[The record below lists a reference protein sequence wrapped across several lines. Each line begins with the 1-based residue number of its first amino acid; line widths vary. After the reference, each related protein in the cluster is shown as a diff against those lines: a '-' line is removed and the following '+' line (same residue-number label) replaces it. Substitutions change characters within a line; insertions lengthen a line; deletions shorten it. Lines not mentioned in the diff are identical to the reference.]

1 MDPASEP
8 MGPDADASEPMGP
21 DVGLSGCT
29 ALVDGDSGCPACGLV
44 EGEAD
49 GAVTGRALGGAV
61 GLTTISVD
69 TTLGGC
75 VGRTDCVET
84 TLGGSVDGLATGSE
98 FGETLM
104 LVK

>member
-1 MDPASEP
+1 MLSMDP
-8 MGPDADASEPMGP
+8 ASEPMGP

-29 ALVDGDSGCPACGLV
+29 ALVDGDSGCPAYGLV

-61 GLTTISVD
+61 GLAISVD

-84 TLGGSVDGLATGSE
+84 TIEGSVDGLTTGSE
-98 FGETLM
+98 FVETL
-104 LVK
+104 VPVI

>member
-1 MDPASEP
+1 MDPASK
-8 MGPDADASEPMGP
+8 PMGP

-29 ALVDGDSGCPACGLV
+29 ALVDGDSGCPAYGLV

-61 GLTTISVD
+61 GLAISVD

-104 LVK
+104 PVK

>member
-1 MDPASEP
+1 MLSMDPASK
-8 MGPDADASEPMGP
+8 PMGP

-29 ALVDGDSGCPACGLV
+29 ALVDGGDSGCPAYGLV
-44 EGEAD
+44 AGEAD
-49 GAVTGRALGGAV
+49 GAVTDRALGGAV
-61 GLTTISVD
+61 GLAISVD

-104 LVK
+104 LD